1 MDAPQYR
8 SSREGPRIALR
19 LGVPLRCRDGPCGRL
34 EGMLVALEPH
44 WRIIHI
50 IVGQG
55 LVARRRLRIPVQEV
69 SRADSDEVL
78 LSCDRAAAARYEQP
92 QAEVSPESARDGPAR
107 ELLLPQQ
114 AHTRD
119 GRTTGVA
126 GALAGGP
133 DWRVTHL
140 ILRRGTVFST
150 MALVSVERVIG
161 TTASHLTLNL
171 DSAELADLPEWR
183 EDQAIAHDVR
193 EALWRCD
200 PLRGLGLDTLQIDVR
215 GGVVYL
221 SGNIASRSHRML
233 ARRQAQAV
241 RGVLEVQDSL
251 ITDDDLVAQA
261 GRALAQDPRTKELR
275 VELLAYLGTIQ
286 VSGTVQHASQRDAV
300 EEVMLGVPGVRAVVD
315 WLAAP
320 GDEPALPS
328 EADLRPGI
336 PVVCR
341 DGAVAQ
347 IEQVVLYPATRAV
360 SHLIVRG
367 AWPEIPFRAV
377 PVELV
382 EGITPQHASIALTSA
397 ELAHDPR
404 YDARRF
410 ISPEG
415 EVIHP
420 YRREDVEFAG
430 WGWVS
435 MDALVRAAL
444 AGETPRP
451 EPVRPGAHGAARD
464 YVVLRRGTPVQCRGG
479 RAGVVDHVLVDP
491 VSHVAAH
498 FVVRSEALGRDLL
511 VPVSLI
517 AEINAEHVTVDA
529 SLDELERLP
538 RYFPQRSDQDIRVDL
553 ESRLL
558 HLHAGPGP
566 GSVLRVALRHGVV
579 TLHGV
584 VPTPV
589 ERRRAVALA
598 ETTPGVWRVHDHLY
612 TDMEIEAAVQERL
625 AAEPA
630 LAGTRLHV
638 RSQAGMVTLRGT
650 VATERQAAA
659 ALLAA
664 QHVDGVRRVIDALV
678 RQPAGLALAA

>member
-1 MDAPQYR
+1 MDAPQHP
-8 SSREGPRIALR
+8 SSHQAARIPLR
-19 LGVPLRCRDGPCGRL
+19 LGIPLRCSDGPCGRL

-44 WRIIHI
+44 WRITYI
-50 IVGQG
+50 IAGQG
-55 LVARRRLRIPVQEV
+55 LVAHRRLRIPVQEI
-69 SRADSDEVL
+69 SRAGSSEVL
-78 LSCDRAAAARYEQP
+78 LTCNRAGAARYEQS
-92 QAEVSPESARDGPAR
+92 QAQATQGSALSGAAQELMLPE
-107 ELLLPQQ
+107 Q

-119 GRTTGVA
+119 GRAAVVA
-126 GALAGGP
+126 GALAEEP

-140 ILRRGTVFST
+140 IIRRGAVFSS
-150 MALVSVERVIG
+150 MVLVGVERVIG
-161 TTASHLTLNL
+161 ITASHLTLNL
-171 DSAELADLPEWR
+171 DAAELASLPEWR
-183 EDQAIAHDVR
+183 DDEAIAHDVR
-193 EALWRCD
+193 EALWRSD
-200 PLRGLGLDTLQIDVR
+200 PLRGFGLDTLQIDVR

-233 ARRQAQAV
+233 ARRLAQSV
-241 RGVLEVQDSL
+241 RGVLEVRDTL

-261 GRALAQDPRTKELR
+261 GRALAQDPPTRDLR
-275 VELLAYLGTIQ
+275 VELLSYLGTIQ
-286 VSGTVQHASQRDAV
+286 VSGTVQHAGQRDAV
-300 EEVMLGVPGVRAVVD
+300 EEVVLDVPGVRAVVD

-328 EADLRPGI
+328 EADLRPGL

-367 AWPEIPFRAV
+367 AWPETPYRAV

-382 EGITPQHASIALTSA
+382 EAITPLHAAIALTSR

-410 ISPEG
+410 VSPEG
-415 EVIHP
+415 EEIHP

-451 EPVRPGAHGAARD
+451 EPVRPGMHGAVGE
-464 YVVLRRGTPVQCRGG
+464 YLVLRRGTPVQCRGG

-491 VSHVAAH
+491 VSHIAAH

-517 AEINAEHVTVDA
+517 AEIDTEHVALDA
-529 SLDELERLP
+529 TLEELERLP
-538 RYFPQRSDQDIRVDL
+538 AYFPQRSDQDIRADL
-553 ESRLL
+553 EGRLL
-558 HLHAGPGP
+558 HLHAGPGR
-566 GSVLRVALRHGVV
+566 GGVLRVALRHGVV

-584 VPTPV
+584 VPTPA
-589 ERRRAVALA
+589 ERRRAVILA

-625 AAEPA
+625 ATEPL

-638 RSQAGMVTLRGT
+638 RSQAGMVTLSGM
-650 VATERQAAA
+650 VESERQAAA

-664 QHVDGVRRVIDALV
+664 QQVDGVRRVTDKLV
-678 RQPAGLALAA
+678 RQPAGLARAA

>member
-1 MDAPQYR
+1 MDAPQHP
-8 SSREGPRIALR
+8 SSHQATRIALR
-19 LGVPLRCRDGPCGRL
+19 LGIPLRCSDGPCGRL
-34 EGMLVALEPH
+34 EAMTVALEPH
-44 WRIIHI
+44 WRITHI
-50 IVGQG
+50 IAGQG
-55 LVARRRLRIPVQEV
+55 LLAHRRLRIPVQEI
-69 SRADSDEVL
+69 SRAGSNEVL
-78 LSCDRAAAARYEQP
+78 LTCSRAAACRYEQS
-92 QAEVSPESARDGPAR
+92 QVQTAQGSALSGAAQ
-107 ELLLPQQ
+107 ELVLPQH

-119 GRTTGVA
+119 GRAAVVA
-126 GALAGGP
+126 GALAEEP

-140 ILRRGTVFST
+140 LLRRSTVFSS
-150 MALVSVERVIG
+150 MALVGVERVIG
-161 TTASHLTLNL
+161 ITADHLTLNL
-171 DSAELADLPEWR
+171 DAVELAGLPEWR
-183 EDQAIAHDVR
+183 DDEAIAHDVR
-193 EALWRCD
+193 EALWRSD

-215 GGVVYL
+215 GGVVHL

-233 ARRQAQAV
+233 ARRRAQSV
-241 RGVLEVQDSL
+241 RGVLAVRDTL

-261 GRALAQDPRTKELR
+261 GRALAQDPRTHDLR

-286 VSGTVQHASQRDAV
+286 VSGTVEHAGQRDAV
-300 EEVMLGVPGVRAVVD
+300 EEVVLGVPGVRAVVD

-328 EADLRPGI
+328 AADLRPGL

-341 DGAVAQ
+341 DGTVAQ

-367 AWPEIPFRAV
+367 AWPEMPYRAI

-382 EGITPQHASIALTSA
+382 EAITPLHVAIALTSN

-410 ISPEG
+410 VFPEG
-415 EVIHP
+415 KEIHP

-451 EPVRPGAHGAARD
+451 EPVRPGMHGAGED
-464 YVVLRRGTPVQCRGG
+464 YVVLRRGTPVLCRGG

-491 VSHVAAH
+491 ASHTAAH

-517 AEINAEHVTVDA
+517 AEIDSEHLTLDA
-529 SLDELERLP
+529 ALAELERLP
-538 RYFPQRSDQDIRVDL
+538 AYFPQRSDPDIRADL
-553 ESRLL
+553 EGRLL
-558 HLHAGPGP
+558 HLHAGPGR
-566 GSVLRVALRHGVV
+566 GGVLRVALRHGVV
-579 TLHGV
+579 SLHGV
-584 VPTPV
+584 VPTPA
-589 ERRRAVALA
+589 ERRRAVTLV

-630 LAGTRLHV
+630 LAGVRLHV
-638 RSQAGMVTLRGT
+638 RSQAGMVTLSGMVET
-650 VATERQAAA
+650 EWQATE

-664 QHVDGVRRVIDALV
+664 QQVDGVRRVIDRLV
-678 RQPAGLALAA
+678 RQPAGLARAA

>member
-1 MDAPQYR
+1 MDAPQHR
-8 SSREGPRIALR
+8 SSQQAPRIVLR
-19 LGVPLRCRDGPCGRL
+19 FGVPLRCSDGPCGRL

-44 WRIIHI
+44 WRLTHI
-50 IVGQG
+50 IAGQG
-55 LVARRRLRIPVQEV
+55 LVAHRRLCIPVQEI
-69 SRADSDEVL
+69 SCAGSDEVL
-78 LSCDRAAAARYEQP
+78 LSCDRAGVARYEQP
-92 QAEVSPESARDGPAR
+92 QVEASPGSPQSGPAR

-119 GRTTGVA
+119 RRATGVA
-126 GALAGGP
+126 GALVEEP
-133 DWRVTHL
+133 EWRVTHL
-140 ILRRGTVFST
+140 ILRRGTIFST

-161 TTASHLTLNL
+161 ITASHLTLNL
-171 DSAELADLPEWR
+171 TVAELASLPEWR
-183 EDQAIAHDVR
+183 DDEAIAHDVR
-193 EALWRCD
+193 EAFRRSD
-200 PLRGLGLDTLQIDVR
+200 PLRGLGLETLQIDVR

-233 ARRQAQAV
+233 ARRLAQAV
-241 RGVLEVQDSL
+241 RGVLEVQDTL
-251 ITDDDLVAQA
+251 KTDDDLVVQA
-261 GRALAQDPRTKELR
+261 GRALAQDPRTKDLR
-275 VELLAYLGTIQ
+275 VELLAHLGTIQ
-286 VSGTVQHASQRDAV
+286 VSGTVQHGGQRDAV
-300 EEVMLGVPGVRAVVD
+300 EEVILGVPGVRAVLD
-315 WLAAP
+315 WLAVP
-320 GDEPALPS
+320 GDEPALPP
-328 EADLRPGI
+328 EANLRPGL

-347 IEQVVLYPATRAV
+347 IEQLVLYPATRAV
-360 SHLIVRG
+360 SHVIVRG
-367 AWPEIPFRAV
+367 TWPEIPYRAV
-377 PVELV
+377 PAELV
-382 EGITPQHASIALTSA
+382 EAITPQHASIALTSG

-451 EPVRPGAHGAARD
+451 EPVRPGMPGPARD

-517 AEINAEHVTVDA
+517 AEINSEHVALDA
-529 SLDELERLP
+529 SLDDLERLP
-538 RYFPQRSDQDIRVDL
+538 AYFPQRSDQDIRADL

-558 HLHAGPGP
+558 HLHAGPGR
-566 GSVLRVALRHGVV
+566 GGVLRVALRHGIV

-584 VPTPV
+584 VPTPA
-589 ERRRAVALA
+589 ERRRAVTLA
-598 ETTPGVWRVHDHLY
+598 ETTPGVWRVHDHLS

-638 RSQAGMVTLRGT
+638 RSQAGMVTLSGT
-650 VATERQAAA
+650 VSTERQATA

-664 QHVDGVRRVIDALV
+664 QQVDGVRRVIDAL
-678 RQPAGLALAA
+678 RR